1 MAAVYAPPGYA
12 ERMTRLW
19 LTVAILALSAAVSAQ
34 SFFKN
39 QPPRIALD
47 VRVEGALSAPS
58 RTAHV
63 TVSATPTSGVH
74 VYAPGNADYVPVSV
88 AVTPVDGLAIGSP
101 VFPPGEHYFFAPLK
115 QAVKVY
121 SKRFA
126 VRIPVKASAEF
137 LKRAAGESVAVT
149 GVVSYQACDDK
160 VCFPP
165 QTMPFTAELPLRQ
178 KSAPKPVTR
187 ADRAGDVSGD
197 QR

>member
-1 MAAVYAPPGYA
+1 
-12 ERMTRLW
+12 MTRLW
-19 LTVAILALSAAVSAQ
+19 LTVAASALSAAVSAQ

-47 VRVEGALSAPS
+47 IRVDGALSAPA
-58 RTAHV
+58 RTAQV
-63 TVSATPTSGVH
+63 TVAATPVSGVH
-74 VYAPGNADYVPVSV
+74 VYAPGNAEYVPVGV
-88 AVTPVDGLAIGSP
+88 AVTPVDGLTVGTP

-121 SKRFA
+121 SRRFA

-137 LKRAAGESVAVT
+137 LKRAAGDSVVLK

-165 QTMPFTAELPLRQ
+165 QTTPFTAELPLKQ
-178 KSAPKPVTR
+178 KSAPKSSTR
-187 ADRAGDVSGD
+187 ADRAGGLP
-197 QR
+197 RG

>member
-1 MAAVYAPPGYA
+1 
-12 ERMTRLW
+12 MTRLW
-19 LTVAILALSAAVSAQ
+19 LTVAIAALSAALSAQ

-47 VRVEGALSAPS
+47 VRVEGALTAPS
-58 RTAHV
+58 RTAYV

-74 VYAPGNADYVPVSV
+74 VYAPGNADYLPVSV
-88 AVTPVDGLAIGSP
+88 AITAIDGLTIGTP
-101 VFPPGEHYFFAPLK
+101 AFPPGEHYFFAPLK

-137 LKRAAGESVAVT
+137 LKHAAGESVAVT

-165 QTMPFTAELPLRQ
+165 QTTPFTADLPLRQ
-178 KSAPKPVTR
+178 KPAPKPSTR
-187 ADRAGDVSGD
+187 VGRVRDLSSS
-197 QR
+197 